1 MKKMSVLSA
10 AVGVAL
16 VLTGCKEIQI
26 QEGRIPGEYLTTA
39 ARYMGSYSG
48 QFNGTPAEISLG
60 LEGDVVKVQ
69 YVDARGSDILAPQCE
84 SSIGHLK
91 SITVSGDEKNPQLD
105 VANFAFDP
113 GKCPNMAMGR
123 MLVIMF
129 EKKSSSLRMA
139 PAILQRWDRCPW
151 YECTN
156 PDRDVYLRGEL
167 NKAN

>member
-1 MKKMSVLSA
+1 MKGIALILTA
-10 AVGVAL
+10 LAL
-16 VLTGCKEIQI
+16 VGCKDIQI
-26 QEGRIPGEYLTTA
+26 QEGRIPAEYLPVA
-39 ARYMGSYSG
+39 AQYMGNYSG
-48 QFNGTPAEISLG
+48 QFNGTPAEISLW
-60 LEGDVVKVQ
+60 LEGDVVKVK

-84 SSIGHLK
+84 SSFGHLK
-91 SITVSGDEKNPQLD
+91 SITVSGEQKNPQLD

-129 EKKSSSLRMA
+129 KKKSSTLKMA

-151 YECTN
+151 PECTN

-167 NKAN
+167 NKTN